1 MAGLGTIINSAAIIV
16 GGVFGLLFGKILN
29 ERIQDSLQKASG
41 ICVLFIGIAGA
52 MEGMLKLSGSSFS
65 AGRSMLIVASLALG
79 ALVGEI
85 LNIEHGFERFG
96 EWLKVKTGNAKD
108 KSFVEGFVTA
118 SLTVCIGAM
127 AVVGSIK
134 DGISG
139 DYSILATKAILDF
152 IIIMVMT
159 CSLGKGCIFSAIP
172 VAVFQGLITALARI
186 IKPLMTDGALANLS
200 LIGSILIFCV
210 GVNLVWDKR
219 IKVANLLPSLVFAVA
234 IAFLP
239 FDL

>member
-52 MEGMLKLSGSSFS
+52 MEGMLKLSGSSLS

-172 VAVFQGLITALARI
+172 VAVFQGLITALARL

-200 LIGSILIFCV
+200 LIGSTLIFCV

>member
-1 MAGLGTIINSAAIIV
+1 MAGLGTIINSAAIVV

-52 MEGMLKLSGSSFS
+52 MEGMLKLSGSSLS

-127 AVVGSIK
+127 AVVGSLRT
-134 DGISG
+134 GFP
-139 DYSILATKAILDF
+139 AIIQYLQRKQF
-152 IIIMVMT
+152 LT
-159 CSLGKGCIFSAIP
+159 
-172 VAVFQGLITALARI
+172 
-186 IKPLMTDGALANLS
+186 
-200 LIGSILIFCV
+200 
-210 GVNLVWDKR
+210 
-219 IKVANLLPSLVFAVA
+219 LL
-234 IAFLP
+234 
-239 FDL
+239 

>member
-52 MEGMLKLSGSSFS
+52 MEGMLKLSGSSLS

-139 DYSILATKAILDF
+139 DYSILAKAILDF

-172 VAVFQGLITALARI
+172 VAVFQGLMTALARL

-210 GVNLVWDKR
+210 GVNLVWGKR

>member
-52 MEGMLKLSGSSFS
+52 MEGMLKLSGSSLS

-172 VAVFQGLITALARI
+172 VAVFQGLITALARL

-210 GVNLVWDKR
+210 GVNLVWDKG

>member
-1 MAGLGTIINSAAIIV
+1 MVGLGTIINSAAIIV
-16 GGVFGLLFGKILN
+16 GGVFGHLIGKILN

-52 MEGMLKLSGSSFS
+52 MEGMLKLSGSSLS

-139 DYSILATKAILDF
+139 DYSILVTKAILDL
-152 IIIMVMT
+152 IIITVMT
-159 CSLGKGCIFSAIP
+159 CSLGKGCAFSAIP
-172 VAVFQGLITALARI
+172 VAVFQGLITALARL

-200 LIGSILIFCV
+200 LISSILIFCV

-239 FDL
+239 FNL